1 MFRRTAVLPTNGER
15 VCEDE
20 INWVCLGDDYRLLV
34 AFEQQHRE
42 SLCAA
47 RTCGSVDA
55 GHHGMSLEG
64 DIGGPMDVTNE
75 YRRNVPVLTYGFDQ
89 SFVDYFS
96 G

>member
-1 MFRRTAVLPTNGER
+1 MGKGFVKMRSIGFAWVMIIGCLLLLSSNTA
-15 VCEDE
+15 
-20 INWVCLGDDYRLLV
+20 
-34 AFEQQHRE
+34 

-75 YRRNVPVLTYGFDQ
+75 YRWNVPVLTYGFDQ